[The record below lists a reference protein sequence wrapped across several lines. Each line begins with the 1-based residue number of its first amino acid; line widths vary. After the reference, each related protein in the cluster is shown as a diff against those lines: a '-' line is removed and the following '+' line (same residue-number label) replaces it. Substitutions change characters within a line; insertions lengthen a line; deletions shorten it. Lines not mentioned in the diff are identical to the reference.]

1 MKTNNRLRLYKIFR
15 YIKAPPQEVVLSSP
29 EPQVKKLLFLFP
41 VRREWLAESVYVL
54 QRVKGYLLDNPIF
67 LAVPAIY
74 RDQIVGPIRSTFYFP
89 MTPNRPSR
97 IQMDVMLARFRNRS
111 FDAVIN
117 LEPEL
122 NFQMARVMSV
132 IRTPRRIGFTGPYA
146 DDLYNIQIH
155 SDLEG
160 GLEGAYEQM
169 LSLCNIGF
177 TDNGRESQP

>member
-1 MKTNNRLRLYKIFR
+1 MKAITRLRIYKTFH
-15 YIKAPPQEVVLSSP
+15 YITAPPQEVIFSP
-29 EPQVKKLLFLFP
+29 LEPRPQRLLFLFP
-41 VRREWLAESVYVL
+41 IKKEWLAESRYVF
-54 QRVKGYLLDNPIF
+54 QRLKRHLPDNPIQ
-67 LAVPAIY
+67 LAVASTY
-74 RDQIVGPIRSTFYFP
+74 RDQIAGPIRSTFYFP
-89 MTPNRPSR
+89 MTPDRPSR
-97 IQMDVMLARFRNRS
+97 ILMDVMLARFRDRS

-155 SDLEG
+155 SDFEG
-160 GLEGAYEQM
+160 GLEGAYEQI